1 MTDDKESPVT
11 EAREA
16 LERLEDEIDLADTL
30 AALREPGR
38 VSWDELKAELKL

>member
-1 MTDDKESPVT
+1 MTDDKVFPVT

-16 LERLEDEIDLADTL
+16 LERLEDEIDLSDAL

>member
-1 MTDDKESPVT
+1 MTDDKDLRVA

-16 LERLEDEIDLADTL
+16 LERLEDEIDLADAL

-38 VSWDELKAELKL
+38 VTWDELKAELKL

>member
-1 MTDDKESPVT
+1 MPDDKDVPVT

-16 LERLEDEIDLADTL
+16 LERLEDEIDLADAL

-38 VSWDELKAELKL
+38 VTWDELKSELKL